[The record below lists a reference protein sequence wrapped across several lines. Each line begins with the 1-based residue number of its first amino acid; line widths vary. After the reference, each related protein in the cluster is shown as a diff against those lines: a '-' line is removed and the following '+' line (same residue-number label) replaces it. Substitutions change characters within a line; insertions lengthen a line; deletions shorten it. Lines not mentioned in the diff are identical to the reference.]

1 MANPGPDGRPLLAIG
16 ELAEQAGRR
25 PSSIRYYEQI
35 GLLPPPARVGGQR
48 RYGRDALH
56 TLAVIDTGQRAGL
69 SLAEIRMLLS
79 AAPDDRAAIE
89 RLREVADRKLPQIT
103 ALIER
108 TELVRAWLESAA
120 GCECP
125 NLGECPLFDDPPLPP
140 RHDSDRRLRA
150 ASPQGQCS

>member
-1 MANPGPDGRPLLAIG
+1 MANPGSDSRALLAIG

-48 RYGRDALH
+48 RYGRDALR

-69 SLAEIRMLLS
+69 SLDEIKVLLS

-89 RLREVADRKLPQIT
+89 RLRELADRKLPQVT

-108 TELVRAWLESAA
+108 TELVRAWLESAVR
-120 GCECP
+120 CECP
-125 NLGECPLFDDPPLPP
+125 DLGECPLFDDPPLPP
-140 RHDSDRRLRA
+140 RHDSDRRPRPGPG
-150 ASPQGQCS
+150 SR